1 MAGSVDHMMADFW
14 VFGYGSL
21 MWRPGFRFEEKR
33 LARIHGAHRSLCVY
47 SYVHRGTPERP
58 GLVLGL
64 DRGGSCWGTAF
75 RVKEALRD
83 EVIAYLRGREQVTMV
98 YLEAVRRVTLAGEAE
113 AREVDAVCYVAD
125 RTHEQYAGRLSVD
138 DQARIVLQGVGGSGP
153 NPEYLD
159 NMVRHL
165 DEIGLPDR
173 ELHQVNQ
180 AVQAHLNGAAAD
192 PTGT

>member
-1 MAGSVDHMMADFW
+1 MMADFW

-21 MWRPGFRFEEKR
+21 MWRPGFRFEQKR

-47 SYVHRGTPERP
+47 SYVHRGTRERP

-64 DRGGSCWGTAF
+64 DKGGSCWGTAY
-75 RVKEALRD
+75 RVKGDLRE

-98 YLEAVRRVTLAGEAE
+98 YLEVVRKVLLSGGADPQ
-113 AREVDAVCYVAD
+113 EVEAVCYVAD
-125 RTHEQYAGRLSVD
+125 RNHEQYAGRLSID
-138 DQARIVLQGVGGSGP
+138 EQARIVLQGVGGSGP

-173 ELHQVNQ
+173 ELHEVNQ
-180 AVQAHLNGAAAD
+180 AVQAQLSE
-192 PTGT
+192 

>member
-1 MAGSVDHMMADFW
+1 MMADFW

-21 MWRPGFRFEEKR
+21 MWQPGFRFEEKR

-98 YLEAVRRVTLAGEAE
+98 YLEAVRRVALAGEDGAQ
-113 AREVDAVCYVAD
+113 EVDAVCYVAD
-125 RTHEQYAGRLSVD
+125 RTHEQYAGRLSIG

-165 DEIGLPDR
+165 NELGLSDR
-173 ELHQVNQ
+173 ELHEVNQ
-180 AVQAHLNGAAAD
+180 AVQAKLNGAAAD
-192 PTGT
+192 PAGE

>member
-1 MAGSVDHMMADFW
+1 MTDFW

-21 MWRPGFRFEEKR
+21 MWRPGFAFEEQR
-33 LARIHGAHRSLCVY
+33 RARIHGAHRSLCVY

-75 RVKEALRD
+75 RVRGPDRD
-83 EVIAYLRGREQVTMV
+83 EVISYLRGREQVTMV
-98 YLEAVRRVTLAGEAE
+98 YLEVVRRVTLSTGGEVE
-113 AREVDAVCYVAD
+113 AVCYVAD
-125 RTHEQYAGRLSVD
+125 RTHEQYAGRLPIAE
-138 DQARIVLQGVGGSGP
+138 QARIVLQGVGGSGR
-153 NPEYLD
+153 NPEYLE

-173 ELHQVNQ
+173 TLHRIHQ
-180 AVQAHLNGAAAD
+180 AVQAGSNCA
-192 PTGT
+192 

>member
-1 MAGSVDHMMADFW
+1 MMADFW

-33 LARIHGAHRSLCVY
+33 LARIHGSHRSLCVY

-75 RVKEALRD
+75 RVNGPLRE
-83 EVIAYLRGREQVTMV
+83 EVISYLRGREQVTMV
-98 YLEAVRRVTLAGEAE
+98 YLEAVRRVQLAGEDGP
-113 AREVDAVCYVAD
+113 REVEAVCYVAD
-125 RTHEQYAGRLSVD
+125 RAHEQYAGRLSVEE
-138 DQARIVLQGVGGSGP
+138 QARIVLHGVGGSGP

-180 AVQAHLNGAAAD
+180 AVQAKLSGAK
-192 PTGT
+192 TSR